1 MAGSLK
7 TRNII
12 TPGRIFL
19 LRRAA
24 PREDNLHLATGRE
37 SGTQQDAHL
46 ARLGPEGEWE
56 MTRRRTLVGIVLF
69 ALFGLVAPRAT
80 WACEACFSSGAPLPG
95 HVLPGKI
102 TTGPELLRP
111 IAGPSAVAGAGATGH
126 AYCGCAA
133 CTQGAGAS
141 LRLTNGFGGR
151 GSGSSGTVA
160 LAGGMRTLGLRNGPS
175 GTGAGI
181 AGPGAAGGGVNFLN
195 QHIVV
200 ANRGSANISVIDV
213 ATNAVTN
220 IPMPPGAATP
230 DPMYFWYN
238 RNNDLLYVGDRAN
251 DRVVVFNPR
260 TYTVVNDNIPAG
272 DGVFHMWGSHTTN
285 RLWVVNDTAKAIS
298 VIDMTTNT
306 NIGSRPT
313 PADVGAN
320 AFPHDI
326 VVEPDGSAAYVGIFS
341 TDNPT
346 QDIVVKY
353 GNGAGFPEVDRGAT
367 GKSPHVGLTPD
378 NNVLYAPSQNSDRA
392 DVLSRATMDPAA
404 APIPFDNAHGI
415 SPSEDGNTMYMT
427 TFPGNG
433 IDGLHV
439 IDPVT
444 NTLINSVDAPTG
456 PHNVI
461 TSTDDTRLYITHSGA
476 TSTLVSIF
484 DISGANRTNPVLLT
498 TVNTGL
504 NPFASFSVPAI
515 PEPSGALLS
524 LGLAGAGLLRR
535 ARHDD

>member
-1 MAGSLK
+1 M
-7 TRNII
+7 
-12 TPGRIFL
+12 P
-19 LRRAA
+19 
-24 PREDNLHLATGRE
+24 
-37 SGTQQDAHL
+37 
-46 ARLGPEGEWE
+46 
-56 MTRRRTLVGIVLF
+56 
-69 ALFGLVAPRAT
+69 PRA
-80 WACEACFSSGAPLPG
+80 
-95 HVLPGKI
+95 
-102 TTGPELLRP
+102 TGPELLRP
-111 IAGPSAVAGAGATGH
+111 IAVGAQPAWPGSGH
-126 AYCGCAA
+126 RNCGCAA
-133 CTQGAGAS
+133 CTLGSAGRPGPRTGAA
-141 LRLTNGFGGR
+141 
-151 GSGSSGTVA
+151 SSGGNS
-160 LAGGMRTLGLRNGPS
+160 LAGVDFN
-175 GTGAGI
+175 A
-181 AGPGAAGGGVNFLN
+181 

-200 ANRGSANISVIDV
+200 ANRGSASISVIDV
-213 ATNAVTN
+213 ATNDVVN
-220 IPMPPGAATP
+220 IPMPAGAATP

-285 RLWVVNDTAKAIS
+285 RLWVVNDTARAIS

-306 NIGSRPT
+306 NVGSRPT
-313 PADVGAN
+313 PNDAGPN

-346 QDIVVKY
+346 NDIVVKY
-353 GNGAGFPEVDRGAT
+353 GNGAGFPELDRGAT
-367 GKSPHVGLTPD
+367 GKSPHVGLTAS

-392 DVLSRATMDPAA
+392 DVLSRSTLDPVAA
-404 APIPFDNAHGI
+404 AILFDNAHGI

-476 TSTLVSIF
+476 ASTVVSIF
-484 DISGANRTNPVLLT
+484 DISGANRLNPVFLT

-504 NPFASFSVPAI
+504 NPFASWSVPPI
-515 PEPSGALLS
+515 PEPAFAAVAV
-524 LGLAGAGLLRR
+524 LGVLGLLRR
-535 ARHDD
+535 R